1 MVVFFF
7 TGDIVGLD
15 IQKDE
20 KEKKTQK
27 NQSSFFFFF
36 CAFCLT
42 PFEREMKTNDR
53 AKKKE
58 RRRTGRLRAITTR
71 KTINAKVNNRKT
83 ISGAHAFVV

>member
-27 NQSSFFFFF
+27 NQSSFFFF